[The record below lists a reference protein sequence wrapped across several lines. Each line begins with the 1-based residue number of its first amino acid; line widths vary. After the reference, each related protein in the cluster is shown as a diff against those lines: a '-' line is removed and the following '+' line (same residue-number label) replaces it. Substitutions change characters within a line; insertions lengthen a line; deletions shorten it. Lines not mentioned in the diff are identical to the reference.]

1 MASKIRIPEKLGKI
15 TVEVCRYL
23 LAGTFLFSGYV
34 KAVDPWGVAYKNQDY
49 FDAFGLTFLDFLAI
63 PSSFFLIA
71 FEFVLGVCL
80 LLGIYRRFST
90 ILVLL
95 FMLFMTPLTLYLAIA
110 NPVSDCGCFGEALV
124 ITNWQTFSK
133 NIVLLLASL
142 IVFLG
147 YKRMSPF
154 FSRKSESLALLWSCL
169 FIVGFSLYC
178 FLYLPTLDFRPY
190 KKGAHLPSLI
200 EIPDDAEPDVYEYTL
215 IYSKDGKEQEFTL
228 ENYPKNDDSW
238 TYVDTRSK
246 QIKKGYEPPVSD
258 FMIFSEDEE
267 DITSQILENSSYTFL
282 LVAHKLEKA
291 SDSNVEK
298 INDAYDYA
306 RKYGYDFYTLTS
318 SLPDAIQEWKENT
331 GAEYPFCMMD
341 DITLKTIIRSNP
353 GLVLMKEG
361 TIINKWANR
370 RLPDFSR
377 LDQSLEDSSL
387 GQVPPNHSMRSVFVS
402 GLILFLPL
410 VLLCL
415 FDFYRHKRKGRNL
428 SPAS

>member
-49 FDAFGLTFLDFLAI
+49 FDALGLTFLDFLAI

-95 FMLFMTPLTLYLAIA
+95 FMLFMTPFTLYLAIA

-154 FSRKSESLALLWSCL
+154 FSRKSESLVLLWSCL

-306 RKYGYDFYTLTS
+306 RKYGCDFYTLTS

-341 DITLKTIIRSNP
+341 DITLKTIIRSNA